1 MANLYKR
8 EPRETVDG
16 RLMNFLLKAPI
27 IDGGQWDMVVNIIK
41 KHGILKLIKFTQ
53 VCYMFLRDILDFT
66 GFCT

>member
-1 MANLYKR
+1 MANLYNR

-41 KHGILKLIKFTQ
+41 KHGSSFLLKISILFR
-53 VCYMFLRDILDFT
+53 C
-66 GFCT
+66 